1 MARAASTVVPMD
13 PVKLIAA
20 DGSEII
26 LDRRAAMVSGTIK
39 SMLSGPGALHFPQ
52 YRPVLQSRNTHARM
66 IQTAATECCLFCAG
80 AGNFTEQQHGEV
92 TFPDISAKVLE
103 KTVQY
108 FYYKLRHTNH
118 SGPLPEFKIEPE
130 SALELLMAA
139 NFLDT

>member
-1 MARAASTVVPMD
+1 MPGVPCGTGQSAC
-13 PVKLIAA
+13 LA
-20 DGSEII
+20 GSAVDQ
-26 LDRRAAMVSGTIK
+26 L
-39 SMLSGPGALHFPQ
+39 L
-52 YRPVLQSRNTHARM
+52 
-66 IQTAATECCLFCAG
+66 TECWVLCTPS
-80 AGNFTEQQHGEV
+80 GNFTEQQHGEV